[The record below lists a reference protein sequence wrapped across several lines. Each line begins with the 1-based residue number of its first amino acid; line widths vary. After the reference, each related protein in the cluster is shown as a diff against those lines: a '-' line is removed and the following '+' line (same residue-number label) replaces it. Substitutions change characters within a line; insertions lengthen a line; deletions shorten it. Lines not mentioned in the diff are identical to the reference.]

1 MAATVVQPGLRV
13 VHPHLTVARG
23 VQHAQIGQDD
33 EVYRLARAVLERD
46 LLEARVGRGSATW
59 ATDGVTDNPPSATTR
74 QAGMIEMAAF
84 RMVTSSY
91 IGWPEDLQG
100 LPWEWT

>member
-1 MAATVVQPGLRV
+1 MTSRHRRLS
-13 VHPHLTVARG
+13 L
-23 VQHAQIGQDD
+23 QHAQIGQDD
-33 EVYRLARAVLERD
+33 EVHRLARLSSSVTFWKLES
-46 LLEARVGRGSATW
+46 GGGSATW
-59 ATDGVTDNPPSATTR
+59 ATDGVTDNPPSAMTR